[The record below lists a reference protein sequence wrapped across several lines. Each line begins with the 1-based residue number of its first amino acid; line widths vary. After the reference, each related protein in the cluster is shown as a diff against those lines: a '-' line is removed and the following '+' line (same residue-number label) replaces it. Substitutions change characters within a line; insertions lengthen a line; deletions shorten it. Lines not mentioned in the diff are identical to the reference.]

1 MKKKKKINVII
12 QYALKAHI
20 HQIVRK
26 MTQKKKKPTK
36 INIPELK
43 KLEKKKKPT
52 EINIP
57 ELKKL
62 E

>member
-12 QYALKAHI
+12 HYALKAHI

-26 MTQKKKKPTK
+26 MTQKKKKPT
-36 INIPELK
+36 
-43 KLEKKKKPT
+43 